1 MFLALD
7 YTDAPLYN
15 TTSNCNMHCDDYSMS
30 VSVCKNGR
38 YYCTVFRH
46 VFGQI
51 LLASFGCVSFN
62 ADKVNTIITGMA
74 TVLKET
80 AGQPP
85 NATLTPFV
93 LPLWHHMASMV
104 KCSPFARKM
113 SLDVLLEFWLFL
125 CAQATPS
132 SWKGMF
138 LAGLD
143 HLRLFLK
150 GFASAT
156 QISLAVKGLR
166 QRSGLQRSCLSL
178 VFNNL

>member
-51 LLASFGCVSFN
+51 PLASFGCVSFN
-62 ADKVNTIITGMA
+62 ADKVNTIITGLA

-85 NATLTPFV
+85 HATVTPFV

-104 KCSPFARKM
+104 KCSPSARKM
-113 SLDVLLEFWLFL
+113 SLDVLLEFWLPVCSGNAKL
-125 CAQATPS
+125 LERNVS
-132 SWKGMF
+132 GW
-138 LAGLD
+138 
-143 HLRLFLK
+143 LRP
-150 GFASAT
+150 SAT
-156 QISLAVKGLR
+156 LFGRICISNTNFFGSERVTAKEWT
-166 QRSGLQRSCLSL
+166 SKELSFL
-178 VFNNL
+178 GVQ

>member
-1 MFLALD
+1 MHL
-7 YTDAPLYN
+7 LYN
-15 TTSNCNMHCDDYSMS
+15 TTSDCNMHCDDYSMS

-51 LLASFGCVSFN
+51 PLASFGCVSFN
-62 ADKVNTIITGMA
+62 ADKVNTIITGLVA
-74 TVLKET
+74 VLKET
-80 AGQPP
+80 AEQPP
-85 NATLTPFV
+85 QATLTPPPHFFFF
-93 LPLWHHMASMV
+93 PLWHHMASMA
-104 KCSPFARKM
+104 KCSPSARKM
-113 SLDVLLEFWLFL
+113 LFDVQLEFWLSMH
-125 CAQATPS
+125 AQAMPS
-132 SWKGMF
+132 SRKGMF

-143 HLRLFLK
+143 CLQLFLE

-178 VFNNL
+178 MFNNL